1 MPEHDGDCI
10 PMPTPV
16 FLLFPGQGAQK
27 QGMARDVYEAGGY
40 ATALFD
46 EASEVLGYDLKEM
59 IFHGDAATLARTE
72 NCQPALLV
80 ASLALLATL
89 QERRSVE
96 IRGAA
101 GLSLGEYTALVA
113 LESIDFADAVRLVR
127 RRGEL
132 MEEAGRGRETG
143 MVSIMGLESLE
154 VERIAAESADAGL
167 VVPANYNA
175 PGQLVLSGESGA
187 LEKAVRLAKEA
198 GAKRA
203 IPLQVS
209 AAFHSPVMEPAR
221 LQLLRELKDVPV
233 RPPSGLFVNNA
244 DARALLEPE
253 VIRESLAR
261 QLVSPVRWEQSMRLV
276 TGEGVTTFF
285 EIGPGTVC
293 KGLMRRIA
301 PDAQVTSINSLESIE
316 QLP

>member
-1 MPEHDGDCI
+1 
-10 PMPTPV
+10 MPTPV
-16 FLLFPGQGAQK
+16 FLLFPGQGAQ
-27 QGMARDVYEAGGY
+27 QPGMARDVYEAGGY

-46 EASEVLGYDLKEM
+46 EAAEVLGFDLKEM
-59 IFHGDAATLARTE
+59 IFHGDAMTLAKTE

-89 QERRSVE
+89 RERRSVE

-132 MEEAGRGRETG
+132 MEEAGRGRESG
-143 MVSIMGLESLE
+143 MLSILGLESVE
-154 VERIAAESADAGL
+154 VERIAAEAADAGL

-175 PGQLVLSGESGA
+175 PGQLVLSGETPA
-187 LEKAVRLAKEA
+187 LEKAARLAKEA
-198 GAKRA
+198 GARRA
-203 IPLQVS
+203 IPLKVS

-221 LQLLRELKDVPV
+221 HALLRELQDVPV

-244 DARALLEPE
+244 DARALIEPDM
-253 VIRESLAR
+253 IREALAR
-261 QLVSPVRWEQSMRLV
+261 QLVSPVRWEQSMRFV
-276 TGEGVTTFF
+276 TGEGASTFF
-285 EIGPGTVC
+285 EVGPGTVC

-301 PDAQVTSINSLESIE
+301 PEAEVTTIHSLETIE